1 MKTAHLGQ
9 TQVAVTR
16 LGIGLAPIAGLYSAV
31 GDEQAYAT
39 VEAAWDHGIRFFD
52 TAPFYGPALSERR
65 AGHVLGGKPRAEYT
79 LSTKVGRRLTAG
91 GVGTV
96 DVWSEPVTEKPYW
109 DFSAE
114 GARSSLAESL
124 DRLGLDRVDVLHIHD
139 PDDNYAEAVA
149 GALPALVA
157 LRAEG
162 RIGAVSVGMNQAEM
176 LADFVRTGLV
186 DCVLLAGR
194 YTLLNQA
201 GLKEL
206 LPLCASRGVSVIAAG
221 VFNSGILAGGTTYDY
236 GRRRRRSCRR
246 WPRSA
251 TSATGTVCRFARPR
265 CSSRSAIR
273 RWRASWSGCAHRPR
287 WPRPSNCSTSSSP
300 ASSGSTCAG
309 PGSFRDRRWRGLA
322 RPTRCPHRS
331 SWCRRACRS

>member
-236 GRRRRRSCRR
+236 GPAPASIVSKVAALRD
-246 WPRSA
+246 
-251 TSATGTVCRFARPR
+251 VCDRHGVPL
-265 CSSRSAIR
+265 
-273 RWRASWSGCAHRPR
+273 RAAALQFPFSHPAVASVLVGLR
-287 WPRPSNCSTSSSP
+287 SP
-300 ASSGSTCAG
+300 AEVAEAVELLDLEL
-309 PGSFRDRRWRGLA
+309 PGQLWLDL
-322 RPTRCPHRS
+322 
-331 SWCRRACRS
+331 RRAGLIP